1 LYPFAA
7 AVIKSKNQKIML
19 MDPDFYAEALLWEK
33 LAAEEPD
40 LPESMD
46 ENLEQETAAKKK
58 PKKPLSW
65 YDHLNI
71 QTWSLIGI
79 LMGIALS
86 RAWSNEYAKLTQNK

>member
-1 LYPFAA
+1 
-7 AVIKSKNQKIML
+7 ML
-19 MDPDFYAEALLWEK
+19 MDPAFYAEALLWEK
-33 LAAEEPD
+33 LASEELN

-46 ENLEQETAAKKK
+46 KNLEKETAAKKK

-86 RAWSNEYAKLTQNK
+86 RAWSNEYARLTQNQ

>member
-1 LYPFAA
+1 
-7 AVIKSKNQKIML
+7 ML

-46 ENLEQETAAKKK
+46 KNLEKETAAKKK
-58 PKKPLSW
+58 AKKPLSW

-79 LMGIALS
+79 LMGVALS
-86 RAWSNEYAKLTQNK
+86 RAWSKEYARLTQNQ